1 MMRRTILA
9 IVEGHGEVT
18 ALPELLRRIAG
29 EISPDIVVETPRPIP
44 VPRNKLM
51 KQGELERAAALAS
64 HLAGTS
70 GSVLVLLDA
79 DRDCPAEL
87 APQLLA
93 RAVETSPGREIR
105 VVLAKAEYEAWFL
118 AAASSIAGR
127 RGLDKA
133 LASPDHPETI
143 QDAKGWL
150 SARMPRG
157 RRYRETLDQ
166 AALTATFDMAEARRN
181 SPSFAK
187 LWRDVAHL
195 LRSPKS

>member
-29 EISPDIVVETPRPIP
+29 EISPDIIVETPRPIR
-44 VPRNKLM
+44 VPRNKLV
-51 KQGELERAAALAS
+51 KQGELERAVAFAS
-64 HLAGTS
+64 HLAGTD
-70 GSVLVLLDA
+70 GCVLVLLDA

-93 RAVETSPGREIR
+93 RAVAASPGRDIR
-105 VVLAKAEYEAWFL
+105 AVLAKAEYEAWFL
-118 AAASSIAGR
+118 AAAGSLAGR
-127 RGLDKA
+127 RGLDQA
-133 LASPDHPETI
+133 LASPDDPEAI

-150 SARMPRG
+150 SARMPLG

-166 AALTATFDMAEARRN
+166 AAFTATFDMAEARRR
-181 SPSFAK
+181 SPSFDK
-187 LWRDVAHL
+187 LWRDVGSL
-195 LRSPKS
+195 LQPPKT